1 MNTALAIAMILFGSA
16 TGFFGWWR
24 ATKYVYRRSLYDEGR
39 PPGVSRRDYERI
51 VTRRRKI
58 WRIVSTILY
67 ALLGA
72 AVGATLL
79 LLLTHS

>member
-1 MNTALAIAMILFGSA
+1 MNAPLAIAILLFGGV

-24 ATKYVYRRSLYDEGR
+24 ATRYVYRRSLYDEGR
-39 PPGVSRRDYERI
+39 PSGVSHRDYERQVI
-51 VTRRRKI
+51 RRRKA

-72 AVGATLL
+72 ALGAVFGLPFARL
-79 LLLTHS
+79 